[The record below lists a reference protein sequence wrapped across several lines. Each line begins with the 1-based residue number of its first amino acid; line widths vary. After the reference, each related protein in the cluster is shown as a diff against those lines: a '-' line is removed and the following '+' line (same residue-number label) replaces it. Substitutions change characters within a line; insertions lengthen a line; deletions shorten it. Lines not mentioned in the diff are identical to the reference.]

1 MATLKIS
8 TQSVNSALIKA
19 GVKLATFSDGTG
31 RCTASGC
38 AVNTWNHGFAHG
50 KIQKVSHVR
59 FASKPSVHGAWHTT
73 EEQRL
78 AERAKWLSEQTAALE
93 AARDALTTA
102 GYVVSTS
109 RHDSSFNAEYYELTV
124 TLA

>member
-8 TQSVNSALIKA
+8 TQSVNSALTKA
-19 GVKLATFSDGTG
+19 GVKLATFSDATA
-31 RCTASGC
+31 RCTGNGC
-38 AVNTWNHGFAHG
+38 AVTTWNHGWEHG

-59 FASKPSVHGAWHTT
+59 YASKPTNGAWHKT

-78 AERAKWLSEQTAALE
+78 AERTAWLADMTAALE

-102 GYVVSTS
+102 GYMVSTS
-109 RHDSSFNAEYYELTV
+109 PNATGFNPDYYELTV
-124 TLA
+124 TLP